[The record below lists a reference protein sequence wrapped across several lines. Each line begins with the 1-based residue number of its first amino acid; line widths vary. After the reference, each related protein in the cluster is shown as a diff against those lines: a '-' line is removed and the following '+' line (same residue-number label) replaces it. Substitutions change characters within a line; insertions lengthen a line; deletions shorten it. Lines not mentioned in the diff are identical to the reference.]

1 MPLMKDCVTYSAL
14 ENMNEGIV
22 TVSYLEDVAAQKSS
36 IAAVIYG
43 Q

>member
-1 MPLMKDCVTYSAL
+1 MPLMKDCILCSAMGSKDR
-14 ENMNEGIV
+14 EIV
-22 TVSYLEDVAAQKSS
+22 TVSYLEDVAAQKGS